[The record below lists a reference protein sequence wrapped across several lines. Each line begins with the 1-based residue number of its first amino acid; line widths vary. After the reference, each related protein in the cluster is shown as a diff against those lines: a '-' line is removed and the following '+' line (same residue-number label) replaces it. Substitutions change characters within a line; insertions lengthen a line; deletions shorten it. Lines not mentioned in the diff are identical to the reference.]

1 MRFIQL
7 ALQRAGFIRTIIE
20 TLRRSA
26 SVSLTERRRRVDTRR
41 GRERMK
47 ATSKVAQ
54 RGGEEPL
61 SGPIFVTSGV
71 R

>member
-1 MRFIQL
+1 M
-7 ALQRAGFIRTIIE
+7 
-20 TLRRSA
+20 
-26 SVSLTERRRRVDTRR
+26 
-41 GRERMK
+41 
-47 ATSKVAQ
+47 ATSIVAQ